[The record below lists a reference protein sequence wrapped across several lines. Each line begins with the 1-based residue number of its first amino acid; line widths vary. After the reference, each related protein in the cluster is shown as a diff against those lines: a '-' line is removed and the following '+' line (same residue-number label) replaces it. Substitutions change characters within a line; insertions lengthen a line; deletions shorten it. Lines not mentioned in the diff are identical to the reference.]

1 MAAIIGLLTLDI
13 YIPDAVTLKD
23 KRRVVKSLIERL
35 SNRYNISVAE
45 IEQLDKPSRATL
57 AIAYVANE
65 RAQVERVLSHIEATA
80 SRERQAVVEGSFT
93 EFF

>member
-13 YIPDAVTLKD
+13 YIPDAATLKD
-23 KRRVVKSLIERL
+23 KRRVVKSLMERL
-35 SNRYNISVAE
+35 SNRYNITVAE
-45 IEQLDKPSRATL
+45 IEQLDNPSRATL
-57 AIAYVANE
+57 AIAYVANQ
-65 RAQVERVLSHIEATA
+65 RAQVERVLSHIEAAA

>member
-13 YIPDAVTLKD
+13 YIPDAATLKD
-23 KRRVVKSLIERL
+23 KRRVVKSLMERL
-35 SNRYNISVAE
+35 SNRYNITVAE
-45 IEQLDKPSRATL
+45 IEQLDNPSRATL
-57 AIAYVANE
+57 AIAYVANQ
-65 RAQVERVLSHIEATA
+65 RAQVERVLSHIEAVA